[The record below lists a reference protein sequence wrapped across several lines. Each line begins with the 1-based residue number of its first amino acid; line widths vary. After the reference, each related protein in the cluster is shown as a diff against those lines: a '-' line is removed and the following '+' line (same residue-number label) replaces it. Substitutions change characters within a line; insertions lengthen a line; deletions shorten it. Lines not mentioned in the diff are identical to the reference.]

1 MNKLHI
7 VTVATEIKYY
17 MKHLIESVKINGGEL
32 IILGLNEKWQGFN
45 WRNKLIFEYI
55 SKFDDN
61 DIICFIDG
69 YDVLC
74 VKNLKTLADEF
85 ENIKKREKCKM
96 IVGYEN
102 KLNMYVW
109 LTNMFIFNGSSINAG
124 TYISTVEDLKIII
137 SKILENNKLNSL
149 DDQALLIEFNNKYP
163 NDIYID
169 SKTELFL
176 TLIDPCKQ
184 ININDIYV
192 NNKITYN
199 NNNPFFIHCAG
210 NTCMDDL
217 IIKMGLSKNCNI
229 CKDITINHSKKVL
242 YYLNY
247 FIDIYGIYFLI
258 IIFIIILII
267 KK

>member
-1 MNKLHI
+1 MTKLYI

-17 MKHLIESVKINGGEL
+17 MKYLMESVKINGGEL

-55 SKFDDN
+55 SKLDDDN
-61 DIICFIDG
+61 IICFVDG

-74 VKNLKTLADEF
+74 VKKLSSLTDEF
-85 ENIKKREKCKM
+85 YNIKKRENCKM

-102 KLNMYVW
+102 KLNIYNW
-109 LTNMFIFNGSSINAG
+109 LGGIFMFNGSPLNAG
-124 TYISTVEDLKIII
+124 TYISTVKDLKTII

-149 DDQALLIEFNNKYP
+149 DDQILLIEFNDKYP

-169 SKTELFL
+169 SKSELFL
-176 TLIDPCKQ
+176 TLVDACKQ
-184 ININDIYV
+184 INVNDIYV
-192 NNKITYN
+192 ENKIIYN
-199 NNNPFFIHCAG
+199 NNNPYFIHCAG
-210 NTCMDDL
+210 NTCMDNL
-217 IIKMGLSKNCNI
+217 IIKMGFSKNSDI
-229 CKDITINHSKKVL
+229 CKDIIINNNTKVF
-242 YYLNY
+242 YYFWY